1 VRASI
6 SPANDGAAQPVGRA
20 SAVGAAAD
28 RALATAAAG
37 DPTVTVYDDG
47 SQTPAC
53 RLRFRLG
60 ADENTICYDRPIHT

>member
-1 VRASI
+1 MTAPRNPSGARVRSV
-6 SPANDGAAQPVGRA
+6 P
-20 SAVGAAAD
+20 AD

-47 SQTPAC
+47 NQTPAC

-60 ADENTICYDRPIHT
+60 ADESTICYDRPIHT